1 MEHQY
6 DIEVVGKGG
15 GREPFRITGHKGLY
29 FFIRTETFDRLKEI
43 NDAYKLTGRTDPK
56 PLDAIKVVGRGGIVG
71 RRPFLLPGRSGTYLC
86 ILDEHFKQLVKIA
99 QVYETLLEAEEEVK
113 KVEKIGKP
121 PEEGRYVYCI
131 IPWDG
136 SDRSLSFGEIGIEDS
151 GKVYTIPYGDIAAV
165 VSNAPF
171 KEYTPNKENAYAHMQ
186 VMTLVM
192 REHTVLPVAFGMVF
206 KNEEVLRMML
216 ERIHND
222 LRKALNEIEGKVEFG
237 VKVIRPKEA
246 EFDED
251 AFASEIGELRKLAV
265 QTKLGK
271 RFSRSLILNA
281 YYLIAKDDIESFL
294 NKVRALEEKFK
305 QLKIQV
311 TGPWPPSN
319 FVKIKVGGRG

>member
-1 MEHQY
+1 MEYPH
-6 DIEVVGKGG
+6 DIEVIEKGG
-15 GREPFRITGHKGLY
+15 GRKPFRIIGQRGFY
-29 FFIRTETFDRLKEI
+29 FFIRTETFDRLREI
-43 NDAYKLTGRTDPK
+43 NDAYKLTGQTDPK
-56 PLDAIKVVGRGGIVG
+56 PLDAIKVVGRGGLVG
-71 RRPFLLPGRSGTYLC
+71 RNPFLLPGRSGTYLC
-86 ILDEHFKQLVKIA
+86 VLDEHFKQLEKIA
-99 QVYETLLEAEEEVK
+99 QAYKMLLEAKEEVK
-113 KVEKIGKP
+113 KLEKIGKP

-136 SDRSLSFGEIGIEDS
+136 SDRSLSFGEIGIENS
-151 GKVYTIPYGDIAAV
+151 GKVYTIPYGDVAAV

-171 KEYTPNKENAYAHMQ
+171 KGYTPNKENAYAHIQ
-186 VMTLVM
+186 VMTLIM
-192 REHTVLPVAFGMVF
+192 REHTVLPMAFGMAF
-206 KNEEVLRMML
+206 KSEEVLRMVL
-216 ERIHND
+216 ERTHND
-222 LRKALNEIEGKVEFG
+222 LRKALNEIEGKVEVG

-281 YYLIAKDDIESFL
+281 YYLITKDDMETFL

-319 FVKIKVGGRG
+319 FVKIKVGKRD

>member
-1 MEHQY
+1 MECPH
-6 DIEVVGKGG
+6 DIEVIGKGG
-15 GREPFRITGHKGLY
+15 GREPFRIIGQRGLY
-29 FFIRTETFDRLKEI
+29 FFIRTETFDQLREI
-43 NDAYKLTGRTDPK
+43 NDAYRLTGRTDPK
-56 PLDAIKVVGRGGIVG
+56 PLDTIKVVGRGGLIG

-86 ILDEHFKQLVKIA
+86 ILDEHLRQLVKIA
-99 QVYETLLEAEEEVK
+99 QAYKMLLEAKEEVK
-113 KVEKIGKP
+113 KLEKIGKP

-136 SDRSLSFGEIGIEDS
+136 SDRSLSFGEIGIENS
-151 GKVYTIPYGDIAAV
+151 GEVYTIPYGDIAAV

-171 KEYTPNKENAYAHMQ
+171 KEYTPTKENAYAHIQ

-192 REHTVLPVAFGMVF
+192 REHTVLPMAFGMVF
-206 KNEEVLRMML
+206 KNEEVLRKVL
-216 ERIHND
+216 EKTHND

-237 VKVIRPKEA
+237 VKVIRPKKA

-251 AFASEIGELRKLAV
+251 VFASEIGELRKLAV

-271 RFSRSLILNA
+271 RFSKFVILNA
-281 YYLIAKDDIESFL
+281 YYLITKDNMESFL
-294 NKVRALEEKFK
+294 NKAEALKEKFK

-319 FVKIKVGGRG
+319 FVEIKIGRRD

>member
-1 MEHQY
+1 MGYPH
-6 DIEVVGKGG
+6 DIEVIGKGG
-15 GREPFRITGHKGLY
+15 GKEPFRIIGHRGLY
-29 FFIRTETFDRLKEI
+29 FFIRTETFDRLREI
-43 NDAYKLTGRTDPK
+43 NDAYKLTGQTDPK
-56 PLDAIKVVGRGGIVG
+56 PLDFIKVVGRGGVVG

-99 QVYETLLEAEEEVK
+99 QAYEMLLEAKEKVK
-113 KVEKIGKP
+113 ELEKIGKP

-136 SDRSLSFGEIGIEDS
+136 SDRSLSFGDIGIEKS

-171 KEYTPNKENAYAHMQ
+171 KEYKPTKENAYTHMQ
-186 VMTLVM
+186 VLTLVM
-192 REHTVLPVAFGMVF
+192 REHTVLPMAFGMVF
-206 KNEEVLRMML
+206 KNEEILRRVI
-216 ERIHND
+216 EKARND

-237 VKVIRPKEA
+237 VKVVRPKGV

-265 QTKLGK
+265 QAKLGK
-271 RFSRSLILNA
+271 RYSKSLILNA
-281 YYLIAKDDIESFL
+281 YYLITKDNIEAFL
-294 NKVRALEEKFK
+294 KKAEELQEKFK

-311 TGPWPPSN
+311 TGPWPPYN
-319 FVKIKVGGRG
+319 FVKIKIGERG